1 MCKGRRVQLP
11 SDVSEVTTHYLR
23 EVDRAV
29 PGLVT
34 GLYLHGSICW
44 GEFYPESDVDFVAVL
59 AHRPG
64 PDEMRALELV
74 QASVAGVSSRD
85 FDGFHCVASDLAKP
99 AAECPPLPVFY
110 QGKFQEHGDLDVNP
124 VTWHE
129 LAERGITI
137 RGPEPADLGI
147 HTDAAELRE
156 FTRNNLDTYW
166 RNMSERLNQAG
177 DEEIGTEDWETRWCV
192 IGVAR
197 LHHLLTTGEL
207 TSKSGAGRY
216 AVEHLPE
223 EWQRIGREALRLRE
237 NPDSASL
244 YPSLL
249 DRGRDTRSFV
259 AWTVEDGVAL

>member
-1 MCKGRRVQLP
+1 M
-11 SDVSEVTTHYLR
+11 
-23 EVDRAV
+23 

-59 AHRPG
+59 DHRPV
-64 PDEMRALELV
+64 PDEIRALELV

-85 FDGFHCVASDLAKP
+85 FDGFHCVAGDLAKP

-110 QGKFQEHGDLDVNP
+110 QGRFQEHGDLDVNP

-129 LAERGITI
+129 LAERGITL
-137 RGPEPADLGI
+137 RGPAPVDLGI

-216 AVEHLPE
+216 AIEYLPE